1 MLGWDNM
8 IGQYFYN
15 NSTRNVVV
23 AFGTIFN
30 TIQLHKKD
38 GSGNI
43 VQSMKVP
50 LAYGPKQ
57 KWLSR
62 LTEDPNLNKKVAV
75 TLPRIGFEISG
86 IAYDPARK
94 LQKTVKVK
102 KVADGTDT
110 NQVKSGF
117 MPVPYNINFELYVLS
132 KNSDDA
138 LQIVEQILPFFQPDY
153 TVTMKEVPEL
163 DIIRDVPIIL
173 NSVGYEDDYEGTFT
187 SRRSIIYTLSF
198 TAKYYMYGPVT
209 ASNIIRKV
217 QVDQYADLP
226 VNSPKREQRYSVTPN
241 PSNVA
246 PTSFDPS
253 DEDNFGFNEVT
264 SFFQDAKNY
273 DEKSGT
279 DTDDA

>member
-1 MLGWDNM
+1 ML
-8 IGQYFYN
+8 GQYFYN
-15 NSTRNVVV
+15 QSTRNVVV
-23 AFGTIFN
+23 AFGTLFN

-50 LAYGPKQ
+50 LVYGPKQ

-62 LTEDPNLNKKVAV
+62 LTEDPNLSKKVAV

-86 IAYDPARK
+86 ITYDPARK

-102 KVADGTDT
+102 KVADGIDN

-153 TVTMKEVPEL
+153 TVTMKEIPEL

-173 NSVGYEDDYEGTFT
+173 NSVGYEDDYEGSFT

-198 TAKYYMYGPVT
+198 TAKYYMYGPVS
-209 ASNIIRKV
+209 ASNIIRRV

-226 VNSPKREQRYSVTPN
+226 VNAPKREQRYSVTPT

-246 PTSFDPS
+246 PTAFDPS

-273 DEKSGT
+273 DEKTGT